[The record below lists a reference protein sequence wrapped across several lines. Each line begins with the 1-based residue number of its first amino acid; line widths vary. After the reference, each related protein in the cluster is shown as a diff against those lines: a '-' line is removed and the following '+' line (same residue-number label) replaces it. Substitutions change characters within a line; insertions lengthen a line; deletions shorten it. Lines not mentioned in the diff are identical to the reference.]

1 MLKRSAEETAKPEQK
16 RSRPRSARKRNLPA
30 EERRRE
36 LLEAALDI
44 FSEKGMSITIQE
56 LADRVKVTQPLV
68 HRYFRTRADLIEGI
82 RQKIQFAHWDPGW
95 RLRLKDR
102 TRPLR
107 ERILE
112 FYASYL
118 PHIYSAR
125 WYRGFWYAALNDSTF
140 AEVFLARVHEELLYS
155 IIGEARHTFGYP
167 SLECKPATPREIEL
181 VWGMHSTNVFIG
193 IRRYVY
199 HAPVSPDI
207 ATTVHDQMRAYL
219 HIVPEVMEELMP
231 KVGATPAIER

>member
-1 MLKRSAEETAKPEQK
+1 MLKRHTEETDKSPK
-16 RSRPRSARKRNLPA
+16 KRPRPKSARKRNLPA

-44 FSEKGMSITIQE
+44 FSEKGMSITIQA

-68 HRYFRTRADLIEGI
+68 HRYFRTRADLIDGI

-95 RLRLKDR
+95 RVLLTDR
-102 TRPLR
+102 SRPLS
-107 ERILE
+107 ERIPE

-118 PHIYSAR
+118 PQIYSGR
-125 WYRGFWYAALNDSTF
+125 WYRGFWYAALHDSTF
-140 AEVFLARVHEELLYS
+140 AEVFLARVHEEILLS
-155 IIGEARHTFGYP
+155 IIGETRHTFGYP

-199 HAPVSPDI
+199 HTPVSPDI
-207 ATTVHDQMRAYL
+207 ETTVNDQMRAYL

-231 KVGATPAIER
+231 KAGAKRPIER